1 MRVSVVCLWLSLWGA
16 SAQAGTVAV
25 FPVEHVN
32 LRSGD
37 ASVIAAMIAQSYG
50 AVSGA
55 RVLTS
60 AVSAA
65 ALKGASGYSLAAT
78 QLEVDEYLVVSAV
91 HLSSRLRLQVGRFKA
106 DGTRLYQVTTS
117 LLGLDDLGEGSPR
130 IATSLYRR
138 RPLAETRT
146 LQTVTGREGEPQNR
160 VFTERLHGLKMA
172 SVHMAAKG
180 RRFAPALRTQYDLRL
195 ETETMF
201 LEFGAGFVLP
211 NTARGDS
218 EGPDEVGGLF
228 LELGGA
234 RYLSQ
239 QSVSTYVGA
248 GISPRILWGRD
259 SGGVGV
265 APYASLGAMFMRE
278 ASTRMYIEVRAYQ
291 NLFSFVETIYDYP
304 KAQPWERPGPIK
316 PTVTRRSYRP
326 TEFTL
331 EIGIGW

>member
-1 MRVSVVCLWLSLWGA
+1 MRVSVVCLLFLVWGS

-37 ASVIAAMIAQSYG
+37 ASAIAAMIAHSYG
-50 AVSGA
+50 VVSGDT
-55 RVLTS
+55 VLSPAMTG
-60 AVSAA
+60 A
-65 ALKGASGYSLAAT
+65 ALKGAPGYSLAAR
-78 QLEVDEYLVVSAV
+78 QLEADEYLVVSV
-91 HLSSRLRLQVGRFKA
+91 VQLSTRLQLQVGRFKA
-106 DGTRLYQVTTS
+106 EGTRVYRVAMS
-117 LLGLDDLGEGSPR
+117 LLGLDDLEEGSAR
-130 IATSLYRR
+130 IAASLHGR
-138 RPLAETRT
+138 RPLVETRT
-146 LQTVTGREGEPQNR
+146 LQTVTGREGQTQNR
-160 VFTERLHGLKMA
+160 VFTEKLHGLKMA

-201 LEFGAGFVLP
+201 LEFGAGFVIP
-211 NTARGDS
+211 NTARGYS
-218 EGPDEVGGLF
+218 GGPDEVGGLF

-239 QSVSTYVGA
+239 DSVSTYVGA

-291 NLFSFVETIYDYP
+291 NLFSFVETTYEYP
-304 KAQPWERPGPIK
+304 ESQPWEPPGAVK
-316 PTVTRRSYRP
+316 PTVSRRSYRP